1 MDVYILEFWGIN
13 DNERAEWMFASVHRT
28 RDGALA
34 ESEHADFDDTDTRV
48 RVSWATDANAGPPT
62 RLRTHAHAKKFTSI

>member
-48 RVSWATDANAGPPT
+48 RAEP
-62 RLRTHAHAKKFTSI
+62 LRP